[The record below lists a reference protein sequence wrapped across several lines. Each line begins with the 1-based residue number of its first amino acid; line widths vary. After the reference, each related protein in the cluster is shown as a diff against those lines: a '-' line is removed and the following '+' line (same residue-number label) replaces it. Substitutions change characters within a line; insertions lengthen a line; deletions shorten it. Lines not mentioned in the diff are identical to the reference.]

1 MQWTVEDELQLQSWI
16 DSKGFNIVY
25 LPKEKSWGFYHDSK
39 PTEINGG
46 FTGLSDLKQY
56 FVKLKGDNK
65 NVRIVQEGNFL
76 EEVEKARGL
85 QKLQ

>member
-25 LPKEKSWGFYHDSK
+25 LPKENSWGFYHDSK

-46 FTGLSDLKQY
+46 FQHMSDLKQH
-56 FVKLKGDNK
+56 FVNLKGDNK
-65 NVRIVQEGNFL
+65 NVRIVAQGNFL
-76 EEVEKARGL
+76 EEVEKARRL
-85 QKLQ
+85 QKL